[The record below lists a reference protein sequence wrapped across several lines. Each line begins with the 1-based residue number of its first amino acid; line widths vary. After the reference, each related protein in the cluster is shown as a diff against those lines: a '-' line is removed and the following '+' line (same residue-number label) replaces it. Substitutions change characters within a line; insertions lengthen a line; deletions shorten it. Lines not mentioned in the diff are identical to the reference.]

1 MSHSFLRSD
10 CSCLLG
16 IQRYPVN
23 FISIAPDTMELQR
36 SICYHNYSPMD
47 GLPLTFP
54 DTVDAFLDV
63 DITRGM
69 QASMVVNT
77 KSKLTGLGVTAD
89 SCVVLVPVFEKV
101 GNGVAIVHLNMAD
114 KGQTPTISRVDLYHL
129 KGIQQLIFA
138 DAPPVTKTT
147 DHNHNFKGMVTMVT
161 RTGKKTLK
169 SCIKSKVKEDDDEEE
184 DEQNCAASSYG
195 LNDLTNG
202 NHGNDEED
210 YYIPE
215 RFRRRSEPNPGLR
228 SSTCRG
234 YMLD

>member
-1 MSHSFLRSD
+1 
-10 CSCLLG
+10 
-16 IQRYPVN
+16 
-23 FISIAPDTMELQR
+23 
-36 SICYHNYSPMD
+36 
-47 GLPLTFP
+47 
-54 DTVDAFLDV
+54 
-63 DITRGM
+63 
-69 QASMVVNT
+69 MVVNT

-169 SCIKSKVKEDDDEEE
+169 SCIKSKVKEEEDDDE

-215 RFRRRSEPNPGLR
+215 RFRRRSETNPGLR
-228 SSTCRG
+228 SSTCKG
-234 YMLD
+234 YMID